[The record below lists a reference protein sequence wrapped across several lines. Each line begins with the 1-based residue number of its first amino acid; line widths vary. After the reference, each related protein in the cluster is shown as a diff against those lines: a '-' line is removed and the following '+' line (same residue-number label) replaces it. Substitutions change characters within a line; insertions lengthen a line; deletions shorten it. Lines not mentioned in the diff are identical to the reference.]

1 MRSSPGVLTLIL
13 LYITLAEVSAI
24 FIDADTNIKGVQ
36 LGEHEIKKQI
46 LVMMP
51 PFFLRNIIKRYH
63 LPYQKTSD
71 FKTM

>member
-36 LGEHEIKKQI
+36 LEHEIKKQI

-71 FKTM
+71 FITM

>member
-1 MRSSPGVLTLIL
+1 MLTLIL

-36 LGEHEIKKQI
+36 LEHEIKKQI